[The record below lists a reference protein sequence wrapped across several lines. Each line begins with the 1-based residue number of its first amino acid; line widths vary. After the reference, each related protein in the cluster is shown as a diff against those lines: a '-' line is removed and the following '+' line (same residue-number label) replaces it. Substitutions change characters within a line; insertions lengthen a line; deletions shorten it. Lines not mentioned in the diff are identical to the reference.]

1 MKIRIPFLILSC
13 LSTAICIVNSSLA
26 IYLCKIISFEPT
38 LVALAV
44 GELIPLV
51 GIIVVGTSQGGVL
64 FMGCLVVSCVTS
76 LASGIAWLARIV
88 KNVERMGK
96 YLESSYSFTIC
107 LISMFILSQ
116 VIKIVLTHFIPHAT
130 PKIEFPKDEESFAM
144 ETILNYKASA
154 QTLVQET
161 NIPIHHLN
169 EGKDP
174 WCNDNND
181 SVKIHKSA
189 QQSQDI
195 KSNMQLGSDGSS
207 QQGFDPEEYKVHNH
221 KESLKSKRS
230 LEFEKNIIRNISNS
244 LLPPVL
250 QQGKSDISYLR
261 NEMMGTLKQPL
272 QNNENQDSEGKLFID
287 DLSDIPETYPQ
298 KDLWNSNRTGNISHV
313 SLRNW
318 NENYND
324 WNQRQER
331 KGVTTEL
338 YQLNPEFR
346 NTEQLFHNNESSS
359 VEHMEQETSFG
370 APSLYSFSNNKLR
383 QVESQDSSTG
393 YAKVELALMTDVGSK
408 QTLIQEEEELDIESK
423 GKRRRSSIAT
433 FKNTSPIKKL
443 RELKNEIRSKNSVH
457 HRSNSSLTSSV
468 YVGVNFASAPTS
480 PVKRKTH
487 SLSKSISCFH
497 VSSQSIHKGD
507 RSLRAVQGSPEK
519 PNLSTLRHHPP
530 LSDNL
535 SSRESSQGSSCP
547 SMFVGQYDREKWTK
561 LKSKEEVI
569 V

>member
-1 MKIRIPFLILSC
+1 MKIRVPFLILS
-13 LSTAICIVNSSLA
+13 L
-26 IYLCKIISFEPT
+26 SFEPT

-44 GELIPLV
+44 GELIPLA
-51 GIIVVGTSQGGVL
+51 GIVVVGNSQGGVI
-64 FMGCLVVSCVTS
+64 FMGCLLVSCVAS
-76 LASGIAWLARIV
+76 LASGITWLARIV
-88 KNVERMGK
+88 KNVERMAK
-96 YLESSYSFTIC
+96 YLESYYNFTIC
-107 LISMFILSQ
+107 LISLFILSQ
-116 VIKIVLTHFIPHAT
+116 VFKIVLTHFIPHST
-130 PKIEFPKDEESFAM
+130 PKIEFSKDEESFAM

-161 NIPIHHLN
+161 NIPTHLPN
-169 EGKDP
+169 EGQAI
-174 WCNDNND
+174 WCNNNND
-181 SVKIHKSA
+181 SVKIHKPA
-189 QQSQDI
+189 QYSQDI
-195 KSNMQLGSDGSS
+195 KSSMQFGSDRSY
-207 QQGFDPEEYKVHNH
+207 QQCFDPEEYKVHNH

-261 NEMMGTLKQPL
+261 NEMMEPL
-272 QNNENQDSEGKLFID
+272 EKSHQDNENYDSEGKFFLD
-287 DLSDIPETYPQ
+287 DLSDIPESYPQ
-298 KDLWNSNRTGNISHV
+298 KDLWNSNKTGNISQV

-318 NENYND
+318 NENYTD

-346 NTEQLFHNNESSS
+346 NTEQLFHNNDASS
-359 VEHMEQETSFG
+359 VEHMEQETTFG

-383 QVESQDSSTG
+383 QAESQDSST
-393 YAKVELALMTDVGSK
+393 VEANVGLTLMTNVGSK
-408 QTLIQEEEELDIESK
+408 QTLIQEEEGLDIQSK
-423 GKRRRSSIAT
+423 GKQRRSSIAT
-433 FKNTSPIKKL
+433 LKNTSPIKKL

-457 HRSNSSLTSSV
+457 HKSNSSLTSSIH
-468 YVGVNFASAPTS
+468 VGMTFASAPTS

-487 SLSKSISCFH
+487 SLSKSMSCFH
-497 VSSQSIHKGD
+497 VSSQSIHRGE
-507 RSLRAVQGSPEK
+507 RSLRTVHGSPEK
-519 PNLSTLRHHPP
+519 PNLSTLRHYPS
-530 LSDNL
+530 LSDNP

-561 LKSKEEVI
+561 LKSKEVI